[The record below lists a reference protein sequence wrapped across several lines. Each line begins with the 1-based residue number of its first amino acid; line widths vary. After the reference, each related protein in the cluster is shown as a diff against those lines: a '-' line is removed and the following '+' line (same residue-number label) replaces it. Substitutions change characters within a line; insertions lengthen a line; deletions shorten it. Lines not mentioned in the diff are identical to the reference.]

1 MLITFLG
8 SCLIVLSI
16 KANMPLLLILRFYHC
31 HLRQLNVTGIAAF
44 VSCAMSRRPDR
55 KKHGKDSLTIANSKE
70 ESDAATLRS
79 SDIDMQLRSVQSGQ
93 TVVGDTRGSL
103 LQSREN
109 STPFQLLSEMGNSE
123 AKSPDSKSSIV
134 ESLNVLKTK
143 IDALLQKSGISD

>member
-1 MLITFLG
+1 M
-8 SCLIVLSI
+8 
-16 KANMPLLLILRFYHC
+16 
-31 HLRQLNVTGIAAF
+31 TGIAAF

-55 KKHGKDSLTIANSKE
+55 KKHGKDSLTIANSKD

-109 STPFQLLSEMGNSE
+109 STPFQLLSETGNSE

-143 IDALLQKSGISD
+143 IDALLQKSGISDSSDKDSTFS

>member
-1 MLITFLG
+1 M
-8 SCLIVLSI
+8 
-16 KANMPLLLILRFYHC
+16 
-31 HLRQLNVTGIAAF
+31 TGIAAF

-55 KKHGKDSLTIANSKE
+55 KKHGKDSLIANSKD

-79 SDIDMQLRSVQSGQ
+79 SDIDMQLRSVQLGQ

-143 IDALLQKSGISD
+143 IDTLLQKSGISDSSDKDSKFSRV